1 METELKPQAALDQVD
16 NSIYKSY
23 GEKWYTADDDPIAL
37 LRHESKAKTPWVL
50 KKINSQFGKI
60 ANVQVLDVGCGG
72 GFLSNEMAKGGLSVT
87 GVDIAEDSIKVAAL
101 YDTTKTVKYL
111 TADAY
116 HLPFADAS
124 FEVVTAMDFLEHV
137 EDPQKVIQ
145 EFSRVLKPGG
155 IFIFHTFN
163 RNPLAYLVI
172 IKLVEWIVNNTPK
185 NMHILRLFITPKE
198 IKNYCSRSQ
207 MQVQEMVGIKP
218 VFSTIPLRNLF
229 TGIVPKTLKFEL
241 VSSLLL
247 SYMGYA
253 VKATSQG
260 LK

>member
-1 METELKPQAALDQVD
+1 METELKPNTRLDQVD

-37 LRHESKAKTPWVL
+37 LRHESKVKTPWVL
-50 KKINSQFGKI
+50 KKIYSHFQLSSK
-60 ANVQVLDVGCGG
+60 VQVLDVGCGG

-87 GVDIAEDSIKVAAL
+87 AVDIAEDSIKVAEL
-101 YDTTKTVKYL
+101 YDVTKTVKYL

-124 FEVVTAMDFLEHV
+124 FEVVTAMDFLEHI

-155 IFIFHTFN
+155 LFIFHTFN

-172 IKLVEWIVNNTPK
+172 IKFVEWIVKNTPK

-198 IKNYCSRSQ
+198 IKNYCLRGK
-207 MQVQEMVGIKP
+207 MEVQEMIGIKP
-218 VFSTIPLRNLF
+218 IFSTVPIRNLF
-229 TGIVPKTLKFEL
+229 TGVVPKSLKFEL
-241 VSSLLL
+241 VSSLML

-253 VKATSQG
+253 K
-260 LK
+260 KEN